1 MATTITVTPAEEG
14 TAKVAVSAFT
24 DEAGTAVTPSAIAW
38 TLTDRRGTVIN
49 ARTAVSVT
57 PAASVAFLL
66 SGDDL
71 AVNADTSIV
80 RRLLITWTYNSTL
93 GNGLVGKA
101 VAVFEI
107 ERVAGPFLGF

>member
-24 DEAGTAVTPSAIAW
+24 DEAGTAVTPSAITW
-38 TLTDRRGTVIN
+38 KLTDRRGTVIN
-49 ARTAVSVT
+49 ERSAVTVT

-71 AVNADTSIV
+71 AVTTATSTE
-80 RRLLITWTYNSTL
+80 RHLLITWTYNSTL
-93 GNGLVGKA
+93 GNGLTGRA

-107 ERVAGPFLGF
+107 EQLAGVS

>member
-24 DEAGTAVTPSAIAW
+24 DEAGTSVTPSAITW

-66 SGDDL
+66 TGDDL
-71 AVNADTSIV
+71 AVTTDTSTV
-80 RRLLITWTYNSTL
+80 RHLLITWTYNSTL
-93 GNGLVGKA
+93 GNGLVGRA
-101 VAVFEI
+101 VAIFSI
-107 ERVAGPFLGF
+107 EELAGVS

>member
-24 DEAGTAVTPSAIAW
+24 DEAGANITPSTITW

-66 SGDDL
+66 TGDDL
-71 AVNADTSIV
+71 AVTTDTSTV
-80 RRLLITWTYNSTL
+80 RHLLITWTYNSTL
-93 GNGLVGKA
+93 GSGLTGRA

-107 ERVAGPFLGF
+107 EQLVGVS

>member
-24 DEAGTAVTPSAIAW
+24 DEAGTAVTPSAITW

-49 ARTAVSVT
+49 ARTAVAVT

-71 AVNADTSIV
+71 AVTTATSTE
-80 RRLLITWTYNSTL
+80 RHLLITWTYNSTL
-93 GNGLVGKA
+93 GNGLTGRA

-107 ERVAGPFLGF
+107 EQLAGVS